1 MKMAYFSPLPPQK
14 SGISNYSELLLPYLG
29 KYYDIDLWVPG
40 QKPNT
45 HISQRHH
52 IIDYKKNRMLTEKL
66 KDYDVVLYNI
76 GNNPEFHSEI
86 YETFL
91 HHPGIVILHDYVL
104 FYLVTGYF
112 LNYKDDREQYIR
124 EFFYNYGIE
133 GIDAVKQILRG
144 HLPPLQY
151 PHPERYP
158 LLRRL
163 IKTAPGIIVHSELT
177 KKMLIDIGCSP
188 AKVVTI
194 NHLIDTTMP
203 ITCSQ
208 EENRKQRKRY
218 GISEDDVLISSFGY
232 IAPTKRNEQVISVV
246 NEIISTTSLNV
257 TYLMVGEGNY
267 VDGLLGNHIKK
278 TGFTS
283 MEEYETLLCA
293 SDIVVNLRYPSMGE
307 CSGTL
312 IQALT
317 VGKPCIVTNNAWFSE
332 LPDNVVIKIPFDRV
346 EEQYALKD
354 ALLSLLNDN
363 EKRMELGR
371 NAHEYVFRSH
381 DPSSIAERMH
391 QFFNY
396 VSDTLLDR
404 SGESGDVTT

>member
-29 KYYDIDLWVPG
+29 KYYDIDVWVFG
-40 QKPNT
+40 QRPNT
-45 HISQRHH
+45 HFSQRHD
-52 IIDYKKNRMLTEKL
+52 IIDYKNNRSIPEKL
-66 KDYDVVLYNI
+66 KNYDVVLYNI

-91 HHPGIVILHDYVL
+91 HHPGIVILHDYVIY
-104 FYLVTGYF
+104 YLVTGYF
-112 LNYKDDREQYIR
+112 LNYKDDREKYIQ

-133 GIDAVKQILRG
+133 GIDAVKHILRG
-144 HLPPLQY
+144 YLPPLQY

-163 IKTAPGIIVHSELT
+163 IETAPGIIVHSEST
-177 KKMLIDIGCSP
+177 RKMLIDIGCSP
-188 AKVVTI
+188 SKVVTI
-194 NHLIDTTMP
+194 NFLIDTAMP
-203 ITCSQ
+203 LNCSL
-208 EENRKQRKRY
+208 EENREQRRRY
-218 GISEDDVLISSFGY
+218 GISEDDILISSFGY
-232 IAPTKRNEQVISVV
+232 VAPTKRNEQVISVV
-246 NEIISTTSLNV
+246 NEIVSTTSLNI

-267 VDGLLGNHIKK
+267 IDGLLSNHIKK

-283 MEEYETLLCA
+283 MEEYEKLLCA

-307 CSGTL
+307 CSMTL

-317 VGKPCIVTNNAWFSE
+317 VGKSCIVSNNAWFSE
-332 LPDNVVIKIPFDRV
+332 LPDNVVMKIPVDIV
-346 EEQYALKD
+346 EERHALKD
-354 ALLSLLNDN
+354 AILSLIYDN

-371 NAHEYVFRSH
+371 NAHEYVFRFH
-381 DPSSIAERMH
+381 DPSYIAERMH

-396 VSDTLLDR
+396 ILDTC
-404 SGESGDVTT
+404 GDLAKKYD